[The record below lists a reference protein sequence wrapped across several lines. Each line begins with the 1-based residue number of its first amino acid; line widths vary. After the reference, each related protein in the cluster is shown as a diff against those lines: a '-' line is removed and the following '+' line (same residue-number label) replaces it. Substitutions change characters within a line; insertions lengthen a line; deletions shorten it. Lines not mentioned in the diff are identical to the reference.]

1 MKDAGTSEVPLSH
14 KTVAEP
20 KIMVGKGN
28 PYQGGNSICFF
39 SFLFVCFVPMI
50 AWCSWI
56 LRINHYFSD
65 KKIKII

>member
-28 PYQGGNSICFF
+28 PYQGGNSICFS
-39 SFLFVCFVPMI
+39 SFCVFCSHDCVVQLDSKNKSLFF
-50 AWCSWI
+50 
-56 LRINHYFSD
+56 
-65 KKIKII
+65 

>member
-14 KTVAEP
+14 KTMVEP

>member
-1 MKDAGTSEVPLSH
+1 MKDSGTSGVPLSH

-39 SFLFVCFVPMI
+39 SFLRVF
-50 AWCSWI
+50 CSHDCMVQ
-56 LRINHYFSD
+56 LDSKNKSLFF
-65 KKIKII
+65 